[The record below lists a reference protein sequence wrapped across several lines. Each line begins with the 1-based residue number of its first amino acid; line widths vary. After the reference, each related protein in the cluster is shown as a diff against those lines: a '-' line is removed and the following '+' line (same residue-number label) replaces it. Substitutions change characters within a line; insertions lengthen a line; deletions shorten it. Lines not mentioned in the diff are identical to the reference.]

1 MTSEEVREVV
11 AAYFAA
17 LRAGDIEAWV
27 ATFAEDGSSHD
38 PVGSEVLAGRAALG
52 AFAKNMWGMWDRL
65 SLQEREVF
73 VCSNEAAVKWTG
85 YGRTKKGR
93 EVRFEGI
100 DILAINPE
108 GKIQSMRGY
117 WDAAAVMSQLAA
129 S

>member
-1 MTSEEVREVV
+1 MTSEAVREIV

-17 LRAGDIEAWV
+17 LRAGDVEAWV
-27 ATFAEDGSSHD
+27 ATFAEDGISHD
-38 PVGSEVLAGRAALG
+38 PVGAETIAGRTALR

-65 SLQEREVF
+65 GLQEREIF
-73 VCSNEAAVKWTG
+73 VCGNEAAVKWTG
-85 YGRTKKGR
+85 YGRTREGR

-100 DILAINPE
+100 DIVTINLE

-117 WDAAAVMSQLAA
+117 WDAAAVMSQLAP